1 MKSKPAFKVQPDDD
15 TSRAE
20 TRPRAPRT
28 ASRRDTSGSK
38 ANPPAPDPI
47 PPDVRTAWWEPFADF
62 LAKERRYSEYTV
74 RNYRQ
79 AFEDFYRWLAD
90 PRVNL
95 WARGFDALSTR
106 EIRDFVIEA
115 QRRFDRRTLHNH
127 VSGLRSFF
135 KFWMTRG
142 RLNRNPFL
150 NVPLPKLE
158 KRLPKFLTEEQMKV
172 LLSGPQ
178 RLLESGGIDAH
189 TAWRDRLAMELLYG
203 GGLRVSEL
211 VALDYGAI
219 DFESGVARV
228 TGKGRKER
236 LCPLGNVALTVLK
249 KFRAEYAAERG
260 PISPVLVNPNGR
272 RMTVDAVQIMLK
284 RYLALAGLPMDLTPH
299 KLRHSYATHL
309 LNAGADLRL
318 VQELLGHSQLA
329 TTQIYTH
336 VSVARLREIYA
347 KAHPRA

>member
-1 MKSKPAFKVQPDDD
+1 MAD
-15 TSRAE
+15 TPHPVPPEVVAE
-20 TRPRAPRT
+20 
-28 ASRRDTSGSK
+28 
-38 ANPPAPDPI
+38 
-47 PPDVRTAWWEPFADF
+47 WWTPFEDF
-62 LAKERRYSEYTV
+62 LAKERRFSRYTV

-90 PRVNL
+90 PQVGL
-95 WARGFDALSTR
+95 WSAGFDALETR
-106 EIRDFVIEA
+106 QMRDFVIEA

-127 VSGLRSFF
+127 ASGLRTFF
-135 KFWMTRG
+135 KFWMHRG
-142 RLNRNPFL
+142 RLKRNPLL

-158 KRLPKFLTEEQMKV
+158 KRLPKFLTEEQMK
-172 LLSGPQ
+172 LLLGGPQ
-178 RLLESGGIDAH
+178 RLRENGSLSPRVAG
-189 TAWRDRLAMELLYG
+189 RDRLAMELLYG

-219 DFESGVARV
+219 DLDTGVARV
-228 TGKGRKER
+228 FGKGRKER
-236 LCPLGNVALTVLK
+236 LCPLGAVALAVLK
-249 KFRAEYAAERG
+249 QVRAEFAPAAT
-260 PISPVLVNPNGR
+260 PTTAVLVGERGR
-272 RMTVDAVQIMLK
+272 RMGVREVQLMLK

-329 TTQIYTH
+329 TTQLYTH
-336 VSVARLREIYA
+336 VSMARLREIYA